1 MEDVGA
7 GGGNRLANAAD
18 LVGSE
23 GVHHNDIPFDSDG
36 ARNWATLT

>member
-1 MEDVGA
+1 MLAPAEAIGS
-7 GGGNRLANAAD
+7 LANAAD

-23 GVHHNDIPFDSDG
+23 GVHHNDVPSDSDG